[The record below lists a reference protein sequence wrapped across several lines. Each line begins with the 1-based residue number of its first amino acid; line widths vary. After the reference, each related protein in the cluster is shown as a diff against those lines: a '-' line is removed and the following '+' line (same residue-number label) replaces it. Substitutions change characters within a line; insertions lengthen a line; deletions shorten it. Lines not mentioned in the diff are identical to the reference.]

1 MKKVFFVLLVLMSL
15 EAKNYEIK
23 MLDMDENGESMVF
36 DPGYLHIEVGD
47 SVTFLP
53 THKSHYVQSKVI
65 PEGASHFLSEL
76 DEEATFTFDNEGIY
90 IYVCPPHQM
99 MSMIGIIQ
107 VGNAVNIQKVREMIP
122 KLERRAMTNKERLSE
137 YAKQI
142 KE

>member
-1 MKKVFFVLLVLMSL
+1 MKRIILLFLVCLYM

-23 MLDMDENGESMVF
+23 MLDIDQNGQTMVF
-36 DPGYLHIEVGD
+36 DPGYIHINVGD
-47 SVTFLP
+47 SVTFVP

-65 PEGASHFLSEL
+65 PSGSEHFSSEL
-76 DEEATFTFDNEGIY
+76 DEEKTFTFNHEGVY

-99 MSMIGIIQ
+99 MSMVGIIQ
-107 VGNAVNIQKVREMIP
+107 VGNAVNIEEVKKVLP
-122 KLERRAMTNKERLSE
+122 KLERRSMTNKGRLTE

>member
-1 MKKVFFVLLVLMSL
+1 MKRLLLVLLVVVGL
-15 EAKNYEIK
+15 EGKSYEVK
-23 MLDMDENGESMVF
+23 MLDIDEKGETMVF

-47 SVTFLP
+47 SVTFVP

-65 PEGASHFLSEL
+65 PEGAKHFLSEL
-76 DEEATFTFDNEGIY
+76 DEEVTYTFDTEGVY

-99 MSMIGIIQ
+99 MSMVGIIQ
-107 VGNAVNIQKVREMIP
+107 VGKPTNLQKVKEAIP
-122 KLERRAMTNKERLSE
+122 KLERRAMTNKGRLSE

>member
-1 MKKVFFVLLVLMSL
+1 MKKICFIFLMFLSL

-23 MLDMDENGESMVF
+23 MLDIDANGETMVF

-47 SVTFLP
+47 SVTFVP
-53 THKSHYVQSKVI
+53 THKSHYAQSKVV
-65 PEGASHFLSEL
+65 PEGAEHFLSKL
-76 DEEATFTFDNEGIY
+76 DEVATFTFDKEGIY

-99 MSMIGIIQ
+99 MSMVGIIQ
-107 VGNAVNIQKVREMIP
+107 VGKATNIQKIREIIP
-122 KLERRAMTNKERLSE
+122 KLEKRAMTNKGRLSE

>member
-1 MKKVFFVLLVLMSL
+1 MKKIFLVFLMLVSL
-15 EAKNYEIK
+15 EAKNYKVK
-23 MLDMDENGESMVF
+23 MLDIDEKGETMVF
-36 DPGYLHIEVGD
+36 DPGFLHIEVGD

-65 PEGASHFLSEL
+65 PDGANHFLSKL
-76 DEEATFTFDNEGIY
+76 DEEVTFTFNNEGVY

-99 MSMIGIIQ
+99 MSMVGIIQ

-122 KLERRAMTNKERLSE
+122 KLERRAMTNKGRLSE

-142 KE
+142 QE

>member
-1 MKKVFFVLLVLMSL
+1 MKKIFLVFLIFLGI

-23 MLDMDENGESMVF
+23 MLDIDANGETMVF

-47 SVTFLP
+47 SVTFVP
-53 THKSHYVQSKVI
+53 THKSHYAQSKIV
-65 PEGASHFLSEL
+65 PDGAKHFLSKL
-76 DEEATFTFDNEGIY
+76 DERETFVFDQEGIY

-99 MSMIGIIQ
+99 MSMVGIIQ
-107 VGNAVNIQKVREMIP
+107 VGRATNIQKVTEMIP
-122 KLERRAMTNKERLSE
+122 KLERRAMTNKGRLSE